1 MILPLVLYFNI
12 FLMSDKI
19 LSETRLQGIYYLIHA
34 LHNMRIVWIT
44 AADVV
49 HTVTDFH
56 SLDEYP
62 KNMEAIAL
70 VAALHFYHIVCYF
83 PKMRFDDWLHH
94 ILMIFVALPIG
105 YYLPSASL
113 MGYSLFFTSGLPSTL
128 DYILLF
134 GVRNFW
140 VHRMTEKRVNRWLNV
155 WLRAPGCISHAA
167 LTLTWILSN
176 KGTWEMKLLGCIP
189 AVLTYWNGQYFMQQ
203 VVEDHVRLSAE
214 ERHQRL
220 V

>member
-1 MILPLVLYFNI
+1 MILPLVLYFNL

-34 LHNMRIVWIT
+34 VHNMRIVWIT

-56 SLDEYP
+56 SLDKYP
-62 KNMEAIAL
+62 KNEEAIAL

-83 PKMRFDDWLHH
+83 QKMRFDDWLHH

-113 MGYSLFFTSGLPSTL
+113 MGYSLFFTSGLPSLL

-134 GVRNFW
+134 GVRNLW
-140 VHRMTEKRVNRWLNV
+140 LHRMTEKRVNRWLNV
-155 WLRAPGCISHAA
+155 WLRAPGCISHAV

-176 KGTWEMKLLGCIP
+176 EGTWEMKVLGCIP
-189 AVLTYWNGQYFMQQ
+189 AALTYWNGQYFMQQ
-203 VVEDHVRLSAE
+203 VIEDHVRLTTTE
-214 ERHQRL
+214 HHQRL